1 MDTALKL
8 GRALGLAAA
17 SLACGFS
24 SATAALV
31 TLHLSLPPE
40 DGAYGQPLTEVW
52 SDPFVRMVAAP
63 FALLGAALGFAAAL
77 GLLWRT
83 RLLGSIPVVFGG
95 TVLVAAIA
103 GPLGLMAPLPTLGYG
118 IWAMLWC
125 RKRFAVVPA

>member
-1 MDTALKL
+1 MDTALKV

-24 SATAALV
+24 AATAALV

-52 SDPFVRMVAAP
+52 SDPFVRMAAVP
-63 FALLGAALGFAAAL
+63 LALLGAALGFAAAL

-83 RLLGSIPVVFGG
+83 RLPASIPVVFGG
-95 TVLVAAIA
+95 TVLVAALA
-103 GPLGLMAPLPTLGYG
+103 GPLGLMAPFPTLGYG
-118 IWAMLWC
+118 ILAMVWC
-125 RKRFAVVPA
+125 RKRFSTLPV